1 MAAMLDMAF
10 QLLAFFI
17 LTFQPSEIETQISM
31 RMPQEKVQSQGATT
45 EVDPNPP
52 PDVEEEL
59 GLPLIITVNATPDG
73 DIARITVGPNAIQ
86 SDTPESLFAT
96 LEGQVSKMLSEL
108 SIERIQL
115 SVDEA
120 LRYEGLMYV
129 VDVCA
134 RQKLPN
140 GERMTKISISAIK

>member
-31 RMPQEKVQSQGATT
+31 RMPAEKSQTQGSSVEIEPT
-45 EVDPNPP
+45 PQ
-52 PDVEEEL
+52 PDEEDF
-59 GLPLIITVNATPDG
+59 GLPLLITVNANQEG
-73 DIARITVGPNAIQ
+73 SIAQIKVGPSILQ
-86 SDTPESLFAT
+86 SDSPETLFAT
-96 LEGQVSKMLSEL
+96 LEGQVAKMLGEL
-108 SIERIQL
+108 SIDRIQL

-120 LRYEGLMYV
+120 LRYESLMYV

-140 GERMTKISISAIK
+140 GERMTKISISSIK